1 MATALYILRR
11 YSLLNPME
19 SFLKWAGAAAWSL
32 LEAGLIFLVGW
43 WLSSA
48 VVKLLRRALE
58 RTKADGGIITFI
70 CSFCRIFLQIV
81 AGITAISKL
90 GVDVSSIVA
99 ALATAGVAIGLAL
112 KDSMGN
118 IASGIQIIFMHP
130 FHVGDYISI
139 DTTEGT
145 VSRIELFFTSLT
157 TFDNKEVVIPNSTIT
172 ASTVVNFTAMET
184 RRLDLKYTVSYSD
197 NLSHVKDVLSRL
209 CTEEERILD
218 SPAPMV
224 VIGDHMESGISVLVR
239 VWCKTDDYWPVYF
252 SMQEHVKTAFD
263 EENITIPFNQMDIR
277 IVENPKK
284 R

>member
-1 MATALYILRR
+1 M
-11 YSLLNPME
+11 NPME
-19 SFLKWAGAAAWSL
+19 SFLKWAGTVAWSL

-157 TFDNKEVVIPNSTIT
+157 TFDNKEVIIPNSTIT

-209 CTEEERILD
+209 CTEEGRILD

-263 EENITIPFNQMDIR
+263 EEKITIPFNQMDIH
-277 IVENPKK
+277 IVESSKK
-284 R
+284 E

>member
-1 MATALYILRR
+1 
-11 YSLLNPME
+11 ME
-19 SFLKWAGAAAWSL
+19 SFLKWAGTAAWSL

-130 FHVGDYISI
+130 FHVG
-139 DTTEGT
+139 
-145 VSRIELFFTSLT
+145 EL
-157 TFDNKEVVIPNSTIT
+157 
-172 ASTVVNFTAMET
+172 
-184 RRLDLKYTVSYSD
+184 
-197 NLSHVKDVLSRL
+197 
-209 CTEEERILD
+209 
-218 SPAPMV
+218 
-224 VIGDHMESGISVLVR
+224 
-239 VWCKTDDYWPVYF
+239 
-252 SMQEHVKTAFD
+252 
-263 EENITIPFNQMDIR
+263 
-277 IVENPKK
+277 
-284 R
+284 